1 MMEPAERKLVE
12 MLADTYN
19 AFCALPREHSMEVEE
34 FAHHI
39 HELQHLVAA
48 RPTWRA
54 LAYETIGNSVV
65 RPK

>member
-1 MMEPAERKLVE
+1 MKPAERKVID

-19 AFCALPREHSMEVEE
+19 AFCGLPREHPMEVEE

-48 RPTWRA
+48 RPAWRS
-54 LAYETIGNSVV
+54 LASETIGDGVV
-65 RPK
+65 KPR